1 MHYSTA
7 FLAMISLHNP
17 IFDQYV
23 RSICCIAKEGHY
35 EITVLLNIHV
45 IKLKRS

>member
-7 FLAMISLHNP
+7 FLAMISIHNP
-17 IFDQYV
+17 LIDQYAYV
-23 RSICCIAKEGHY
+23 LTLEGHS

-45 IKLKRS
+45 INLKRS